1 MLSVVILSVIVL
13 NIAEPVKSVEPAAD
27 GLVFPP
33 ARCHRW
39 KPGRTLDKTFFSS
52 SIRYSV

>member
-39 KPGRTLDKTFFSS
+39 KPGRTFDKTFFSS